1 MSDKLYNNAGQISSP
16 TPESSS
22 PKVSQTA
29 QQLKCDNGADGSVTV
44 TAGQRYRVTS
54 MIKGGFVLG
63 LLTVATGS
71 EANIRWCCPI
81 YRSIEITIPSNY
93 TTLYYT
99 SNTDNDAVGYLVE
112 LD

>member
-1 MSDKLYNNAGQISSP
+1 MDNFLSNNAGHRSSP
-16 TPESSS
+16 TPESSH
-22 PKVSQTA
+22 PTVSQTA

-44 TAGQRYRVTS
+44 TAGQRYRFTS

-71 EANIRWCCPI
+71 EANIRWCCPV
-81 YRSIEITIPSNY
+81 YRSIELTIPRGY

-99 SNTDNDAVGYLVE
+99 SDTDNDAAGYLVE
-112 LD
+112 LK